1 MIDPQ
6 GRIDVA
12 VAGTPARLTKNQAD
26 PTLRYPCHAF
36 IVEALPTNS
45 GKIYVMRGN
54 NAFVGATYANV
65 AAVIAPPTT
74 NIIPSFQAGFS
85 ASANPFN
92 LADYYIDAQ
101 TNGEGVIVT
110 ALVL

>member
-6 GRIDVA
+6 GKITTTIGV
-12 VAGTPARLTKNQAD
+12 PKRLTFNQSD

-36 IVEALPTNS
+36 IVEALPTNG
-45 GKIYVMRGN
+45 GKVYVMRGN
-54 NAFVGATYANV
+54 NAFVVGTYANV
-65 AAVIAPPTT
+65 AAVIAIPTV

-92 LADYYIDAQ
+92 LADYYIDVELS
-101 TNGEGVIVT
+101 NEGVIVT